1 MAAVGCLVERYRDE
15 LAAEVPEVDLW
26 CGLDTTPLLAALAE
40 AGGEAAS
47 GATPAA
53 VPVPRRARP
62 VSAYIKVSDGCD
74 RRCSFCA
81 IPLIKGDYETVDGG
95 GGAAHGA
102 RGGVLRR
109 T

>member
-26 CGLDTTPLLAALAE
+26 CGLDMAPLLAALTE
-40 AGGEAAS
+40 AGGEADAAS
-47 GATPAA
+47 GRIVA

-62 VSAYIKVSDGCD
+62 VSAYIKVSDGSD
-74 RRCSFCA
+74 RRCQFAPSTTNVCPEMKRA
-81 IPLIKGDYETVDGG
+81 YGDARNV
-95 GGAAHGA
+95 AAQPSSW
-102 RGGVLRR
+102 